1 MVMPA
6 IDRTFMEICSSQCQQ
21 FLAAV
26 PKNLEAIR
34 VLEGRWPSFTQKL
47 LSHRNGPV
55 LRGTSPSVV
64 LLHQGQL
71 ICQAWRRASLLKHSR
86 LIARSK
92 SSLSLHIRWFMLAV
106 DDSERSRFQR

>member
-1 MVMPA
+1 MPV
-6 IDRTFMEICSSQCQQ
+6 IDRIFMGIFFSQCKQ

-34 VLEGRWPSFTQKL
+34 LIEGRWPSFTQKL

-55 LRGTSPSVV
+55 LRGTSQSVL

-86 LIARSK
+86 LLARSK
-92 SSLSLHIRWFMLAV
+92 SSLSLHIR
-106 DDSERSRFQR
+106 